1 MASERNNQLSDF
13 IKYQR
18 RLVKMTQ
25 EELAEKAGVGL
36 RFIRDLEQ
44 GKESLRMDKVNHVLQ
59 LFGYR
64 LTPGNERILDPFYI
78 HRYYVNVNVQ
88 IDLKNKT
95 SKYGIILGDITEN
108 NQLVGWRFVSNN
120 NAIKYKKTGDI
131 ALEDKIKHADIEHI
145 KNI

>member
-1 MASERNNQLSDF
+1 MVLEKDNQLSDF

-18 RLVKMTQ
+18 RQVNMTQ

-44 GKESLRMDKVNHVLQ
+44 GKETLRMDKVNQVLR

-64 LTPGNERILDPFYI
+64 LSPGSERILDPFYI
-78 HRYYVNVNVQ
+78 HRHHINVNVQ

-95 SKYGIILGDITEN
+95 ILYGIILGDVTEN
-108 NQLVGWRFVSNN
+108 NELVGWRFVSSD
-120 NAIKYKKTGDI
+120 NAIQYKKTGEKT
-131 ALEDKIKHADIEHI
+131 LEKVVRHADIEHI

>member
-1 MASERNNQLSDF
+1 
-13 IKYQR
+13 
-18 RLVKMTQ
+18 
-25 EELAEKAGVGL
+25 
-36 RFIRDLEQ
+36 
-44 GKESLRMDKVNHVLQ
+44 MDKVNHVLQ

-64 LTPGNERILDPFYI
+64 LTPGNGRILDPFYI